1 MTGEGVRGNLWLIG
15 GGRMR
20 WGDAN
25 GTKRRPELLS
35 GDGHH
40 ERGLQDQFG
49 DGDEERAGE
58 IRVTRSPRRSVVVDW
73 CCGEIPDVDLSVRPV
88 D

>member
-1 MTGEGVRGNLWLIG
+1 
-15 GGRMR
+15 MR
-20 WGDAN
+20 RGDAN

-40 ERGLQDQFG
+40 ERGPQDLFG

-58 IRVTRSPRRSVVVDW
+58 IRVTRSLRRSVITD
-73 CCGEIPDVDLSVRPV
+73 
-88 D
+88 